1 MPRSLWLISYDI
13 CSSHRLRK
21 VHRYCAASGWQ
32 LQKSVFVFEFSP
44 KERIAFCSELE
55 QLVDIQQDRL
65 LCLPFETPQGSFHLG
80 PPGPLLLAMEDPRL
94 EGFVF

>member
-13 CSSHRLRK
+13 CCSRRLRK
-21 VHRYCAASGWQ
+21 VHRYCATSGWQ
-32 LQKSVFVFEFSP
+32 LQKSVFVFELSP
-44 KERIAFCSELE
+44 NERIALCSELE
-55 QLVDIQQDRL
+55 QLVDTQQDRL

-80 PPGPLLLAMEDPRL
+80 PPSQLLLAMADPRL